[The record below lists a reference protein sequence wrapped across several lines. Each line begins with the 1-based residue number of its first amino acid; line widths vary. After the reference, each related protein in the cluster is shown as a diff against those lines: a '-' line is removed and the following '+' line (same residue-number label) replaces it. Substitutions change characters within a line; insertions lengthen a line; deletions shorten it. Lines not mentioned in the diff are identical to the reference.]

1 MPPQKIQTI
10 KLIWQN
16 NVGFTMETKLDE
28 TPWITILDVDENG
41 EIPELWENI
50 QKVCEKYFIRKI
62 TDIGNEMK
70 EV

>member
-16 NVGFTMETKLDE
+16 GVGFTMETKLDE
-28 TPWITILDVDENG
+28 TPWITIIDVDENG